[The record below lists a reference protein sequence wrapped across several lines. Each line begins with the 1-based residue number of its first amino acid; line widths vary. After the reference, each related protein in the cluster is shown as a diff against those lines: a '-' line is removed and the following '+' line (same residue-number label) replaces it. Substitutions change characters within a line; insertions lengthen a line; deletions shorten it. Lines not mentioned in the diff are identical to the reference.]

1 MVGAIA
7 GLIVV
12 AWAIYL
18 LPQILDQMDDDCPSF
33 PPPLFRSACVYAPPA
48 EAPRGSSERRPPP
61 GAGVSPGNLLDLLCQ
76 EVGRLSGIG

>member
-18 LPQILDQMDDDCPSF
+18 LPQILEQMPEQEEDD
-33 PPPLFRSACVYAPPA
+33 
-48 EAPRGSSERRPPP
+48 
-61 GAGVSPGNLLDLLCQ
+61 
-76 EVGRLSGIG
+76 

>member
-18 LPQILDQMDDDCPSF
+18 LPQILDQMDDD
-33 PPPLFRSACVYAPPA
+33 
-48 EAPRGSSERRPPP
+48 
-61 GAGVSPGNLLDLLCQ
+61 
-76 EVGRLSGIG
+76 